1 MIEILQFLFATAKDQ
16 NLYFNKESLIKELL
30 NEHKFTLDEVT
41 DAMAWFVPVVN
52 GGKGLEINP
61 LATRSISSWEEK
73 YVPRA
78 ILEQILEWEQSH
90 SISLIEREILL
101 DRLAELGLDWQV
113 EQDEMQPI
121 LEGLIYHLQHYKYNL
136 LGLEKIEGPYYWEAN
151 FTVH

>member
-1 MIEILQFLFATAKDQ
+1 
-16 NLYFNKESLIKELL
+16 
-30 NEHKFTLDEVT
+30 
-41 DAMAWFVPVVN
+41 
-52 GGKGLEINP
+52 
-61 LATRSISSWEEK
+61 
-73 YVPRA
+73 VPRA